1 MLDRLLRW
9 FGRLGG
15 GGLPPRP
22 KGSGRL
28 PELLAAYPQYRAP
41 HPGPPKALTRKQCDA
56 NLAYLLEQRPA
67 RLAAIGALVRHF
79 GIDLAGGL
87 AAADP
92 RPLLQALHAWSRAE
106 WPDIFVADLT
116 RYEDGYPRWLAS
128 DKGGRHIALSMLMDV
143 AIVLGDIVVARRS
156 DYAWRLDLEHG
167 NRQMLSYR
175 RPVVMSSARPERGWA
190 AMVLDFE
197 AMAIDIADEIGRGLP
212 YDGRPLGH
220 VALAAIEG
228 GYDPL
233 EPTDAAVDLSRL
245 RPIYDKAK
253 YHAETVE
260 KFRLPKE
267 RAGMLPA
274 YFFGWLIER
283 GLLSAEC
290 RAQLE
295 RPIAAYLRRDMT
307 ALAVFYEV
315 DGVLTETMLS
325 EAGNAFALAYYG
337 PGSSGPYVGDFMEVV
352 APGLASQFHATYDW
366 NSQAL
371 LNARIDSRRADWQ
384 KTHED

>member
-1 MLDRLLRW
+1 MRDRLMRW

-22 KGSGRL
+22 KESGRL
-28 PELLAAYPQYRAP
+28 PGLLAAYPQYRAP
-41 HPGPPKALTRKQCDA
+41 HPGPPKAVTRKQCDA

-67 RLAAIGALVRHF
+67 RLAALGELVGRF

-92 RPLLQALHAWSRAE
+92 RPLLDALHAWSRAE
-106 WPDIFVADLT
+106 WPAIVIEGLT
-116 RYEDGYPRWLAS
+116 GYGDGYPRWLGS
-128 DKGGRHIALSMLMDV
+128 DKGGQHIALSMLMDV
-143 AIVLGDIVVARRS
+143 AIVLGETVVARRP
-156 DYAWRLDLEHG
+156 DYAWRLDLERG

-175 RPVVMSSARPERGWA
+175 RPVVMSHARPEHGWPA
-190 AMVLDFE
+190 TVLDFE
-197 AMAIDIADEIGRGLP
+197 AIVIDLADGIGRGLA
-212 YDGRPLGH
+212 YDGRSLGYA
-220 VALAAIEG
+220 ALAAIEG
-228 GYDPL
+228 GYDPP
-233 EPTDAAVDLSRL
+233 EPADAAVDLSRL

-253 YHAETVE
+253 HHAETVE
-260 KFRLPKE
+260 EFRLPHE

-283 GLLSAEC
+283 GLLSPEC

-325 EAGNAFALAYYG
+325 EEANAFALAYYG
-337 PGSSGPYVGDFMEVV
+337 PGSSGPYVEDFMEVV

-384 KTHED
+384 KTRED